1 MLLLLLLQA
10 KAQQELLQLSIRE
23 AGEEAG
29 AGGGAAAREELP
41 LLTEIFVQVAAQWK
55 TMKSRREEQG
65 RRSGSRVTGCPKTN
79 G

>member
-1 MLLLLLLQA
+1 MLLLLLLLLQA

-23 AGEEAG
+23 AGG
-29 AGGGAAAREELP
+29 AGAAAREELP

-55 TMKSRREEQG
+55 TMKSRREKQAGEEREPG
-65 RRSGSRVTGCPKTN
+65 NRVPKTN